1 MDERI
6 ERNGQARC
14 FACAPLARLMEG
26 LYDRAYSQ
34 YDAVIRAASELT
46 ESGALELLAG
56 DCPLGEVDAVLRAE
70 RHFTVCHYLRCRSCG
85 AVYFAGACIR
95 GQPVFRR
102 EETLDEKKLG
112 RLLWGRCGS
121 YFDGR

>member
-1 MDERI
+1 MDGKP
-6 ERNGQARC
+6 ERNRPARC
-14 FACAPLARLMEG
+14 PACAPLARLMNERYG
-26 LYDRAYSQ
+26 RPYSK

-46 ESGALELLAG
+46 DSGALELLAG
-56 DCPLGEVDAVLRAE
+56 DCPLGEADAVLRAE

-95 GQPVFRR
+95 GQPVFRQ
-102 EETLDEKKLG
+102 EETLDEQKLS